1 MHSHTDRYARIHAR
15 RTLMWITIDG
25 YTCHYIS
32 TAYARFAWCAVSS
45 EKSSNSTADRA
56 SVWLSRAA
64 CSATR
69 AGCSS
74 GDAVQPNARHVAAK
88 REQSIDETERACTV
102 STSLPI
108 SITEKHA
115 FVTTDMEVVSLAID
129 LLRDIAA
136 SCATA
141 AVIALVATWSSSC
154 LPFRFSTQR
163 TCRCTNRANKRPCET
178 CARKG
183 LSDPWDAT
191 AQCNCS
197 DTTLRQQL
205 ATA

>member
-15 RTLMWITIDG
+15 RTLMWFTIDG

-115 FVTTDMEVVSLAID
+115 FVTPVRGRCLGHYYFIKKPANRN
-129 LLRDIAA
+129 LRAKNLNVLRLPAWINIMR
-136 SCATA
+136 CWATC
-141 AVIALVATWSSSC
+141 C
-154 LPFRFSTQR
+154 LRRRRRVRLISRPLRF
-163 TCRCTNRANKRPCET
+163 
-178 CARKG
+178 
-183 LSDPWDAT
+183 
-191 AQCNCS
+191 
-197 DTTLRQQL
+197 
-205 ATA
+205 